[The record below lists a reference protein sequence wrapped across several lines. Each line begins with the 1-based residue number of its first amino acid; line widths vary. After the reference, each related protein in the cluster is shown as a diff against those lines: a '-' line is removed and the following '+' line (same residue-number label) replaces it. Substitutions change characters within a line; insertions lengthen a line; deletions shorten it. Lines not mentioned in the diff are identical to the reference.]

1 LGYRGGDFMILAD
14 KIMCLRKQRGWS
26 QEELAM
32 RLDVSRQ
39 SVSKWE
45 SNQSIP
51 DMNKVIQ
58 LSTLFN
64 VTTDYLLKEEL
75 TEEHA
80 NLDEDEL
87 DMIKPRVIQDHEA
100 REYLKVMKRESKVIA
115 RGVSLCILAA
125 IMVVFFAGTSDM
137 KTIIGSENIQ
147 VVVGM
152 VGLFLFIAIA
162 VAMFIFSSNR
172 MEEYKYMENN
182 VLSLEKRTKMEV
194 QEKYNVFLKIHNV
207 KITFAVVLLIL
218 GALPLII
225 GGILN
230 LSEYTLVLLVVL
242 LLSIALIGVHI
253 LVQVSLEMSGYKNL
267 LNKGEYSKQSRQ
279 VKQNIESFESI
290 YWTIVVAIY
299 LGWSFYTGNWGF
311 TWIIWPI
318 AGVLSSIIP
327 EIIKLRDKK

>member
-1 LGYRGGDFMILAD
+1 MILAD